1 MGQRNIECE
10 KKAMNSLI
18 KLPRLGFIT
27 LATAVGFAVVLAAA
41 PAKATAVT
49 LTLED
54 PALQIFQQTLNN
66 PCIFDNNS
74 CKQPAGFPSTLLP
87 NGSPENADTNTA
99 PLQVNDYTASQLTT
113 VAGGNTFSVGID
125 VNVAAGA
132 TPPTDSLASFTM
144 FDLTTSTLLASY
156 SPATPTQ
163 LSFLQNGNGFSDD
176 ILKGFDLSGITAT
189 DVIEFTV
196 SVVDATDGREQFFVI
211 SAGSVPVPEPTSLM
225 ILGTS
230 LVGLGAVAW
239 WRRRDGHE
247 AV

>member
-74 CKQPAGFPSTLLP
+74 CKQPAGFPSRLLP
-87 NGSPENADTNTA
+87 NAVPENSDTHTA
-99 PLQVNDYTASQLTT
+99 PLQVNDYTASQL
-113 VAGGNTFSVGID
+113 
-125 VNVAAGA
+125 
-132 TPPTDSLASFTM
+132 
-144 FDLTTSTLLASY
+144 
-156 SPATPTQ
+156 
-163 LSFLQNGNGFSDD
+163 
-176 ILKGFDLSGITAT
+176 
-189 DVIEFTV
+189 
-196 SVVDATDGREQFFVI
+196 
-211 SAGSVPVPEPTSLM
+211 
-225 ILGTS
+225 
-230 LVGLGAVAW
+230 
-239 WRRRDGHE
+239 
-247 AV
+247 